1 MVFST
6 NKTNRQDITEL
17 FFKIAFKHQGN
28 NPRYFQVVFVQCFDF
43 ERTWWMLFQKHV
55 GRTKYFPLK
64 VRDSWMVE
72 VVDILSQAEYH
83 DVGSLSYIKLKWY
96 CSFENRIRSF
106 QNR

>member
-1 MVFST
+1 MLYRVHLAIGVIQTDCILDSC
-6 NKTNRQDITEL
+6 K
-17 FFKIAFKHQGN
+17 
-28 NPRYFQVVFVQCFDF
+28 
-43 ERTWWMLFQKHV
+43 LFQKHV

-64 VRDSWMVE
+64 VLDSWMVE